1 VLEFFDNQLFH
12 YLNPEQ
18 FVFQVDLLYDYL
30 MQMDHFLIEK
40 VFDQDLFYYPQI
52 FLQIKQ
58 IQYRDLRHVNPK
70 NEFEKFQDKFWF
82 PFSKSTHKTETSIWK
97 KCICKT
103 M

>member
-40 VFDQDLFYYPQI
+40 VFDQDLFYYSQI
-52 FLQIKQ
+52 FLPIKQ
-58 IQYRDLRHVNPK
+58 IQYQDLRHVNPK
-70 NEFEKFQDKFWF
+70 NEFEKFQNKF
-82 PFSKSTHKTETSIWK
+82 
-97 KCICKT
+97 
-103 M
+103 